1 MEIITSLMSFHVI
14 HIVQH
19 GSTLGK
25 DRGFLTCR
33 TPAGLGLPDRRM
45 PLEDIRAV
53 IIAARGVTLTSSAIG
68 ALLDA
73 EAIVLH
79 CNEKYQPCGLTAP
92 LPRIIDTRTFL
103 SQTSRPAR
111 LNLAIWK
118 RLLISKTLNQ
128 QAVLGRL
135 RSFSAY
141 LDRALKSRKID
152 EGNCARK
159 YWQLYFPSI
168 GWGGTSRD
176 RKLDT
181 PPNRMLNYG
190 YTVLATLCH
199 RALLVHG
206 LNPLIGVGHLPR
218 YRSAPLV
225 YDLMEPY
232 RPFVDAMLAEFMS
245 GSQISDEKW
254 ARYIAAQLR
263 EQRVH
268 HERFSLK
275 LMDALDKSASTL
287 ARCYANGC
295 AESLWVPV
303 LAA

>member
-1 MEIITSLMSFHVI
+1 MSYHVLHVI
-14 HIVQH
+14 QH
-19 GSTLGK
+19 GATLSK

-33 TPAGLGLPDRRM
+33 PPVESGLPEKRM

-53 IIAARGVTLTSSAIG
+53 IIAARGVTLTSNAIS
-68 ALLDA
+68 ALLEA

-79 CNEKYQPCGLTAP
+79 CNEKYEPCGITAP

-103 SQTSRPAR
+103 NQTSRPVR
-111 LNLAIWK
+111 LNQSIWN
-118 RLLISKTLNQ
+118 RLLIGKTQNQ
-128 QAVLGRL
+128 QSVLRQHEQ
-135 RSFSAY
+135 FSAY
-141 LDRALKSRKID
+141 LERALKTKKID

-168 GWGGTSRD
+168 GWGGTTRD

-206 LNPLIGVGHLPR
+206 LNPLLGVGHLPR

-225 YDLMEPY
+225 YDLMEPF
-232 RPFVDAMLAEFMS
+232 RPFVDCMLAEFMV
-245 GSQISDEKW
+245 GVDITEEKW
-254 ARYIAAQLR
+254 ARFIGGQLR
-263 EQRVH
+263 DHRVY

-287 ARCYANGC
+287 ARCYA
-295 AESLWVPV
+295 ELSVDPLWVPA